1 MEQALRT
8 LGNPGRGGHQAARLA
23 EQAVHD
29 VRVKAARFFNA
40 PVVDRVIFTLNATDA
55 LNMALKGYL
64 MPGDHVVTTPFE
76 HNSVVRPL
84 AALAASRGVSS
95 AEAPADSEGLVD
107 PAAFEG
113 TIRPGTKLAVV
124 SWVSNV
130 TGAVQPVAALAS
142 VCRRRGV
149 ALLADASQAAG
160 HVPIDVQAAG
170 VDMLACSGH
179 KGLLGP
185 TGVGLLILAGGVDLA
200 AQREGGTGVGSR
212 DPDQPKAYPHHLEA
226 GTPNT
231 VGIAGLG
238 AALEFLDEVGL
249 EEVGRK
255 EAELAS
261 ILWDGLAAV
270 PDVTLY
276 GPREPSSRAGVVS
289 FNLEGWDPV
298 DLATVL
304 DQSFGISCRPG
315 LHCSPRAHR
324 ALGTLPAGT
333 VRFGVGYFNTQAEVE
348 AAVKAVESMARSHP
362 FGS

>member
-1 MEQALRT
+1 
-8 LGNPGRGGHQAARLA
+8 LA
-23 EQAVHD
+23 EETVLDA
-29 VRVKAARFFNA
+29 RVGAARFFNA
-40 PVVDRVIFTLNATDA
+40 PVVERVIFTLNATDA

-64 MPGDHVVTTPFE
+64 APGDHVVTTPFE

-84 AALAASRGVSS
+84 AVLAASRGVSS
-95 AEAPADSEGLVD
+95 AEAPADTEGLVD
-107 PAAFEG
+107 PAAFER
-113 TIRPGTKLAVV
+113 TIRPGTRLAVV

-130 TGAVQPVAALAS
+130 TGAIQPLAALAS
-142 VCRRRGV
+142 VCRRHGV
-149 ALLADASQAAG
+149 TLLADASQAAG

-185 TGVGLLILAGGVDLA
+185 TGVGLLILAEGVDLA
-200 AQREGGTGVGSR
+200 TQREGGTGVGSQ
-212 DPDQPKAYPHHLEA
+212 DPDHPRAYPHHLEA

-238 AALEFLDEVGL
+238 AGLEFLAEVGL

-255 EAELAS
+255 EDELAS
-261 ILWDGLAAV
+261 VLWDGLAAV
-270 PDVTLY
+270 PGVTLY
-276 GPREPSSRAGVVS
+276 GPREASRRAGVVS

-298 DLATVL
+298 DVATVL
-304 DQSFGISCRPG
+304 DQSFGVCCRPG

-333 VRFGVGYFNTQAEVE
+333 VRFGVGYFNTPAEV
-348 AAVKAVESMARSHP
+348 AAAAKAVETIARA
-362 FGS
+362 